1 MVLEAIFEKGDKI
14 GWIWPFVNIV
24 LCCKSNVKTINLVHS
39 FIWYY
44 QTQMNFMFDCNVFGS
59 QVHFQSIHAKDSF

>member
-24 LCCKSNVKTINLVHS
+24 LNLNPTMYILDLELIKVNI
-39 FIWYY
+39 FARDWLEP
-44 QTQMNFMFDCNVFGS
+44 TNLEL
-59 QVHFQSIHAKDSF
+59 

>member
-24 LCCKSNVKTINLVHS
+24 LPSLLTPKITVRKQIFLKSHE
-39 FIWYY
+39 IWGCLEAIFRFLGLIFRGIGHG
-44 QTQMNFMFDCNVFGS
+44 TP
-59 QVHFQSIHAKDSF
+59 